1 MNEPHTEPTK
11 IAVERETAVTQDHLA
26 TLFNQGWSHLVNHR
40 WQQAEEVFLQIEA
53 YNSHYEQDGLC
64 VRHLRHK
71 AQHERKAET
80 AWKLGD
86 LETALIAFKNADDY
100 EHVNE
105 VHILLTIQE
114 REARAEQLASCGNYQ
129 AAAWI
134 YNQLLDEFPAHEK
147 ETNWQIKR
155 ESCWE
160 AELLPYFQIGVQA
173 LENQQWRTAYSAFTQ
188 VVVIDPY
195 FRKNGRSAAALLEM
209 ARKEVVLLADQQLR
223 QGHVQQAMDAY
234 REIGHLA
241 RIENVDEFLRLRAH
255 EEENAQRLEA
265 EGKWFEAA
273 AKYKYLRTLYYDENG
288 RARWQSAADRCAE
301 EGRLHA
307 LYEQAMAAIENL
319 RWAEAEKLLG
329 QIVAI
334 RPTYQPDNMPARKL
348 HRTARWRS
356 MVTRFAPDAGTHS
369 PQVQRSKLS

>member
-1 MNEPHTEPTK
+1 MKEPHTEPTPTADEK
-11 IAVERETAVTQDHLA
+11 TAVAQDHLT
-26 TLFNQGWSHLVNHR
+26 TLFDQGWTHLINQR
-40 WQQAEEVFLQIEA
+40 WQQAEELFLQIEA

-86 LETALIAFKNADDY
+86 LETALTAYKNADDF
-100 EHVNE
+100 EHVRE
-105 VHILLTIQE
+105 VHILLNIQE

-134 YNQLLDEFPAHEK
+134 YNQLLEEFPAHEK

-188 VVVIDPY
+188 VMVVDPY

-234 REIGHLA
+234 REIGHQG
-241 RIENVDEFLRLRAH
+241 RIENVDEFLRLRTH

-265 EGKWFEAA
+265 EGKWIEAA
-273 AKYKYLRTLYYDENG
+273 TKYKYLRTLYYDENG
-288 RARWQSAADRCAE
+288 RARWQCAADRCAE

-307 LYEQAMAAIENL
+307 LYEQATAALDNQL
-319 RWAEAEKLLG
+319 WAEAANLLR
-329 QIVAI
+329 QVVAI
-334 RPTYQPDNMPARKL
+334 RPAYQPNTVRVRKL
-348 HRTARWRS
+348 YRTARWRS
-356 MVTRFAPDAGTHS
+356 LLARFAPDAGTPP

>member
-1 MNEPHTEPTK
+1 MNEPHIEPTT
-11 IAVERETAVTQDHLA
+11 ADEERDTAVTQAHLA

-40 WQQAEEVFLQIEA
+40 WQQAEEIFLQVEA
-53 YNSHYEQDGLC
+53 YNSHYEQDGL
-64 VRHLRHK
+64 RASYLRHK
-71 AQHERKAET
+71 AHHERKAEI
-80 AWKLGD
+80 ARELGD
-86 LETALIAFKNADDY
+86 LETALIAYKNADDF
-100 EHVNE
+100 EHVQA
-105 VHILLTIQE
+105 VHTLLTIQE
-114 REARAEQLASCGNYQ
+114 REVRAERLASCGDYQ

-134 YNQLLDEFPAHEK
+134 YDQLLSEFPTHEK
-147 ETNWQIKR
+147 ETNWQIKK

-223 QGHVQQAMDAY
+223 QGQVQQAMDAY

-241 RIENVDEFLRLRAH
+241 RIENVDEFLRLRTH
-255 EEENAQRLEA
+255 EEENAQQLEA

-273 AKYKYLRTLYYDENG
+273 SKYKYLRTLYYDENG
-288 RARWQSAADRCAE
+288 RTRWQNAADRCAE
-301 EGRLHA
+301 EGRLTS
-307 LYEQAMAAIENL
+307 LYEQAMTAINDHL
-319 RWAEAEKLLG
+319 WPEAEKLLG

-334 RPTYQPDNMPARKL
+334 RPNYQPGAESARKL
-348 HRTARWRS
+348 HRTARWHS
-356 MVTRFAPDAGTHS
+356 LVARFTQEAGVPPSQIH
-369 PQVQRSKLS
+369 RSKLS